1 MKIFPKDLEDD
12 QDTEESELKQD
23 QFDLSEEISVRVL
36 YWYSFFFFLPSHFS
50 VPIDDDLVW
59 CSYET
64 AVEVCHSN

>member
-36 YWYSFFFFLPSHFS
+36 Y
-50 VPIDDDLVW
+50 
-59 CSYET
+59 
-64 AVEVCHSN
+64 